1 MRLEISYNKN
11 LKKKKNP
18 KNKTRNMWQLN
29 NILLNNQW
37 ITKKIKDKI
46 KNYLET
52 NENESTMVQNLW
64 DAVKSSSEREVYRNS
79 TSKNKQ
85 KSQIKNASLYLKQIE
100 EEEEMKPK
108 FSRRKRIMKI
118 TAEINEI

>member
-1 MRLEISYNKN
+1 
-11 LKKKKNP
+11 
-18 KNKTRNMWQLN
+18 MWQLN

-37 ITKKIKDKI
+37 ITKKIEEKI

-52 NENESTMVQNLW
+52 SENESIMVQNQW
-64 DAVKSSSEREVYRNS
+64 DTVKSSSEREVDRNS
-79 TSKNKQ
+79 TSKNNK
-85 KSQIKNASLYLKQIE
+85 KSQINNASLYLKQTE

-118 TAEINEI
+118 TAEMRFRQNNCEYQ

>member
-1 MRLEISYNKN
+1 
-11 LKKKKNP
+11 
-18 KNKTRNMWQLN
+18 MWQLN

-37 ITKKIKDKI
+37 ITKKIKEKI

-52 NENESTMVQNLW
+52 SENESIMVQNQW
-64 DAVKSSSEREVYRNS
+64 DTVKSSSEREVDRNS
-79 TSKNKQ
+79 TWKNNK
-85 KSQIKNASLYLKQIE
+85 KSQINNASLYLKQTE

-118 TAEINEI
+118 TAEMRFRQNNCEYQWD

>member
-1 MRLEISYNKN
+1 
-11 LKKKKNP
+11 
-18 KNKTRNMWQLN
+18 MWQLN

-37 ITKKIKDKI
+37 ITKKIKEKI

-52 NENESTMVQNLW
+52 SENESIMVQNQW
-64 DAVKSSSEREVYRNS
+64 DTVKSSSEREVYRNS

-118 TAEINEI
+118 TAEMRFRQNNCEYQ